1 MLSYRHAFH
10 AGNFADVL
18 KHVTLVYIL
27 DYLVIKPGPVCYID
41 THAGA
46 GGYDLSST
54 AARKNREYETGIA
67 RLWDARPL
75 PEPLAR
81 YLGLVREYN
90 AGGPLQAYPGSPW
103 FARRILRDS
112 DQLFL
117 YEMHNNEA
125 GLLNTNT
132 GRDRRVSIRKEDG
145 FSSCKSLL
153 PPRQRRG
160 MVLLDPS
167 YEIKTDYGR
176 VVAAVQDG
184 WERFRTGVYVI
195 WYPVVDRKRIDIME
209 RSLSTSG
216 INNILLLELG
226 VSGDA
231 GAGMTASGVIVI
243 NPPWKLQENM
253 ADSLLFLATLLGGKE
268 QGRYRLATLAG

>member
-1 MLSYRHAFH
+1 
-10 AGNFADVL
+10 
-18 KHVTLVYIL
+18 
-27 DYLVIKPGPVCYID
+27 
-41 THAGA
+41 
-46 GGYDLSST
+46 
-54 AARKNREYETGIA
+54 
-67 RLWDARPL
+67 
-75 PEPLAR
+75 
-81 YLGLVREYN
+81 
-90 AGGPLQAYPGSPW
+90 
-103 FARRILRDS
+103 
-112 DQLFL
+112 
-117 YEMHNNEA
+117 
-125 GLLNTNT
+125 
-132 GRDRRVSIRKEDG
+132 
-145 FSSCKSLL
+145 
-153 PPRQRRG
+153 

-231 GAGMTASGVIVI
+231 GAGMIASGVIVI